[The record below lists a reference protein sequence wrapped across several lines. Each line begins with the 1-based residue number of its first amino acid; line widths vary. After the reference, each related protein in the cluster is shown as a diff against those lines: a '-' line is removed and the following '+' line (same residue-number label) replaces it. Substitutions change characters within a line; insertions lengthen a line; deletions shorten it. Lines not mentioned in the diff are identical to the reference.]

1 MAATLFPVGYFAIAV
16 AVCIDSDRDLPVRS
30 LDQRTECEIAS
41 PGWCPVGS
49 DDNCFRI
56 HLWPLHLQSV
66 MGGSGV
72 RLRSRSRRIPSNWN
86 AGRNVLA
93 SDCSQITDSESSH
106 QRLTASKVCGPL
118 AGLASPSD
126 GHYRIASCWNG
137 LKPWRSM
144 GTGRGLPLASQRGAS
159 LLGLGRHESICV
171 IQQGVSAFDLCVTGV
186 RQRASQRVHLNGSL
200 AISSAHAE
208 SP

>member
-1 MAATLFPVGYFAIAV
+1 MIRRVPAWRRRYFQSDILPLPLRKRRGSNVPIHSQPTRSLEASACRLARSNWRRI
-16 AVCIDSDRDLPVRS
+16 CSRNPSDRVPRSRGRRSPSPPDRSLQNSDRHLRVRS
-30 LDQRTECEIAS
+30 LGQRTEYEIAS
-41 PGWCPVGS
+41 PGWCPMGS
-49 DDNCFRI
+49 HNDCFRI
-56 HLWPLHLQSV
+56 HLWPLHFQSV

-137 LKPWRSM
+137 L
-144 GTGRGLPLASQRGAS
+144 
-159 LLGLGRHESICV
+159 
-171 IQQGVSAFDLCVTGV
+171 
-186 RQRASQRVHLNGSL
+186 
-200 AISSAHAE
+200 
-208 SP
+208 